1 MPVQDVFSTPEKLL
15 PTGGTPLRV
24 ALARTILL
32 VATLAASV
40 FAGREMYAAASAGGM
55 TLLEWILV
63 VVFVG
68 TFAWIAFSAA
78 TAVVGVLLPFRPKT
92 ARGDGTAT
100 AGKTALIM
108 PIYNE
113 DPRSTFAALAA
124 MARDL
129 PGHMRGDFEI
139 FVLSDTT
146 DPEIWIAEECAVRP
160 LRELSNGVAVWY
172 RRRNNNRHR
181 KAGNV
186 GEFVRRWGGRYDHMV
201 VLDADSLMTGSSIVK
216 LREAMI
222 ADPNSGIIQ
231 TTPVLTGAETPFALA
246 QQFANTVAGP
256 TVAEGVAAWQGED
269 GNYWGHN
276 AIIRM
281 QAFAA
286 AAGLPQLSGP
296 PPFGGTILSHD
307 FVEAALVRRAGY
319 TVTLRP
325 DIRGSYEGA
334 PSDLFGVIKRGR
346 RWAQGNMQH
355 GRLIGAAGLALASR
369 VHFAIGIL
377 SYVMSPI
384 WLLLILIGVTLS
396 IQATIVDPA
405 YFPDGFAL
413 FPTWP
418 VFDTGRLVLLFVVAL
433 CVLLTPKVIALV
445 SGLLD
450 RRVRRHAGGP
460 LRLTASWLAELV
472 ISTLIAPIMMMAQ
485 TAIVFSILLGR
496 AVGWAPQTRAGSSV
510 PWAAAFRFHAYHIM
524 AGLGL
529 ALVAVLHSPMLAAW
543 MSPTLIALILA
554 APISKYAGSP
564 TLGRKLL
571 AMGLLVTPQ
580 EAAPPVLLR
589 EARRLAH
596 HFPEAPSNA
605 LITLADDPELLRTH
619 AASLDTEPRGR
630 GAIDAETALAMVKL
644 SEANSVEEYACWL
657 APPERMRVLSDPG
670 LLDRLGALR
679 AKASLPKS
687 APTAA

>member
-1 MPVQDVFSTPEKLL
+1 MPVQDIFSSPRRVL
-15 PTGGTPLRV
+15 PREGTPLRV
-24 ALARTILL
+24 AVARTLLL
-32 VATLAASV
+32 VATVGASI

-55 TLLEWILV
+55 TVLEWLLV

-78 TAVVGVLLPFRPKT
+78 NAVVGVVLPYRAKGQKLSP
-92 ARGDGTAT
+92 AGTEE
-100 AGKTALIM
+100 AGKTALVM

-129 PGHMRGDFEI
+129 PSHARDDFEI
-139 FVLSDTT
+139 FILSDTT
-146 DPEIWIAEECAVRP
+146 DPEIWIAEECAIRT
-160 LRELSNGVAVWY
+160 LRDLAQGVPVWY

-186 GEFVRRWGGRYDHMV
+186 GEFVRRWGARYEHMV
-201 VLDADSLMTGSSIVK
+201 VLDADSLMTGVSLVK

-222 ADPNSGIIQ
+222 ADPRAGIIQ
-231 TTPVLTGAETPFALA
+231 TTPVLTGARTPFALA
-246 QQFANTVAGP
+246 QQFANTIAGP
-256 TVAEGVAAWQGED
+256 TVADGVASWQGED

-281 QAFAA
+281 RAFAD

-307 FVEAALVRRAGY
+307 FVEAALLRRAGY
-319 TVTLRP
+319 TVTMRP

-334 PSDLFGVIKRGR
+334 PSDLFGVIKRDR
-346 RWAQGNMQH
+346 RWAQGNLQH
-355 GRLIGAAGLALASR
+355 GRLIAAPGLALATR
-369 VHFAIGIL
+369 AHFAIGIL
-377 SYVMSPI
+377 AYAMSPV

-418 VFDTGRLVLLFVVAL
+418 VFDTGRLILLFVVAL
-433 CVLLTPKVIALV
+433 CVLLLPKVIALGR
-445 SGLLD
+445 GLLD
-450 RRVRRHAGGP
+450 RRTRRHAGGP
-460 LRLTASWLAELV
+460 LRLAASWLVELI
-472 ISTLIAPIMMMAQ
+472 ISTLVAPIMMMAQ
-485 TAIVFSILLGR
+485 TAIVFQILLGR
-496 AVGWAPQTRAGSSV
+496 AVGWAPQTRAGTSV
-510 PWAAAFRFHAYHIM
+510 PWGMAFRFHAYHIA
-524 AGLGL
+524 AGLVL
-529 ALVAVLHSPMLAAW
+529 MLVAVLHSPTLAAW

-564 TLGRKLL
+564 ALGRGLL
-571 AMGLLVTPQ
+571 RLGLLVTPQ
-580 EAAPPVLLR
+580 EAAPPVILR
-589 EARRLAH
+589 EATRLVH
-596 HFPEAPSNA
+596 HFPEAPGNA
-605 LITLADDPELLRTH
+605 LITLAGDPDLLRTH
-619 AASLDTEPRGR
+619 CASLDTEPRGR

-644 SEANSVEEYACWL
+644 SEATSVEEYACWL
-657 APPERMRVLSDPG
+657 AAPERMRVLSDPG

-679 AKASLPKS
+679 AKSVTETA
-687 APTAA
+687 TAA